1 MYQGQ
6 QNNQEPFDPTDLFEF
21 SDEEFRQMIN
31 LQDSFDVQE
40 EVDIKECQKQDN
52 IFIPSLDMNYSTV
65 FDM

>member
-52 IFIPSLDMNYSTV
+52 IFIPSLEMNYSTV